1 MKNKNTDK
9 RTKETTFSI
18 LFDKHYKRL
27 YRYAYKTLTNESL
40 AQELIQE
47 TFIKLWEHFD
57 TVNKSER
64 SIESFLIV
72 TLKNSIID
80 NYRKNKSREKH
91 NNLYALNIELETEID
106 KDWELQQQIETI
118 YEGLEERT
126 LEIFKLSR
134 DKGFTYKEISIQKI
148 FL

>member
-1 MKNKNTDK
+1 LKNKNTDK